1 MAFQPETLDFEKSPY
16 TGLVRESWIET
27 GKYLLEGIF
36 QNIARFEDPVV
47 LPRKETEI
55 TYPHKNASP
64 DALETEKKA
73 EMFEGL
79 ARSFFIAAPLIH
91 DDPEL
96 TVCGYSMREY
106 YKNQVLRTCTPGD
119 PVSAGTYGQLQAMN
133 GNQPLKTKNAPATM
147 SAKPTAWFQVRLS
160 PR

>member
-1 MAFQPETLDFEKSPY
+1 MAFKPQTLDFEKSPY
-16 TGLVRESWIET
+16 TGLVRESWIEA
-27 GKYLLEGIF
+27 GKYLLDGIF

-55 TYPHKNASP
+55 TYPHKDASP

-96 TVCGYSMREY
+96 NICGYSM
-106 YKNQVLRTCTPGD
+106 
-119 PVSAGTYGQLQAMN
+119 
-133 GNQPLKTKNAPATM
+133 
-147 SAKPTAWFQVRLS
+147 W
-160 PR
+160 